1 MFFLEVYEYRSIIL
15 EIALISD
22 DKYYTSILGALS
34 KKLYGVSYVAEIFS
48 AVSHTL
54 VDLNGRF
61 SVFGLFGKKNKIV
74 LGVDISSSSVKLLE
88 LSKSGDKLRVES
100 YAVEPL
106 PANSV
111 VEKSINDSEAVGET
125 IRKVLS
131 KSRSN
136 VKLAAVAV
144 AGSAVITKTIQ
155 MGAELNEQDLENQ
168 IALEADQYVPY
179 PLDEVAID
187 FEVLG
192 PSEDNADQ
200 VDVLLAAC
208 RKENVEL
215 REETLELAGLTSEV
229 VDVEAHAV
237 ERAFDLIASQFDESA
252 EERTVAVVDIGSTM
266 TTLSV
271 LAEGQTVYTREQLFG
286 GRQLTEEIQRRYGL
300 SFEEAGLAKK
310 QGGLPDD
317 YEREV
322 LEPFKEAVV
331 QQVARSLQFFF
342 GSSQYNEVDYVV
354 LAGGVASVPDL
365 AEMVQ
370 EKVGIKTVVANPFAE
385 MTLNS
390 KVNASALSND
400 APSLMIAC
408 GLAMRSFD

>member
-1 MFFLEVYEYRSIIL
+1 MFGI
-15 EIALISD
+15 
-22 DKYYTSILGALS
+22 
-34 KKLYGVSYVAEIFS
+34 
-48 AVSHTL
+48 
-54 VDLNGRF
+54 
-61 SVFGLFGKKNKIV
+61 FGKKKETL

-88 LSKSGDKLRVES
+88 LSKSGDKYRVES

-111 VEKSINDSEAVGET
+111 VEKNITDAEAVGE
-125 IRKVLS
+125 IVKKVVG
-131 KSRSN
+131 KSRTG
-136 VKLAAVAV
+136 VRLASVAV

-155 MGAELNEQDLENQ
+155 MSANLSEQELEDQ
-168 IALEADQYVPY
+168 ISVEADQYIPY

-192 PSEDNADQ
+192 ESETNSEQ

-215 REETLELAGLTSEV
+215 REDALEIGGLTTRV
-229 VDVEAHAV
+229 VDVEAYAI
-237 ERAFDLIASQFDESA
+237 ERAFTLLQSQVDDAEDEL
-252 EERTVAVVDIGSTM
+252 TVAIVDIGSTM

-271 LAEGQTVYTREQLFG
+271 LADAKTIYTREQLFG
-286 GRQLTEEIQRRYGL
+286 GKQLTEEIQRRYGL
-300 SFEEAGLAKK
+300 SVEEAGLAKK

-342 GSSQYNEVDYVV
+342 SSSQYNEVDCVI
-354 LAGGVASVPDL
+354 LAGGVASTPNI
-365 AEMVQ
+365 AELVQ
-370 EKVGIKTVVANPFAE
+370 DKVGIQTTVANPFAE
-385 MTLNS
+385 MTLGP